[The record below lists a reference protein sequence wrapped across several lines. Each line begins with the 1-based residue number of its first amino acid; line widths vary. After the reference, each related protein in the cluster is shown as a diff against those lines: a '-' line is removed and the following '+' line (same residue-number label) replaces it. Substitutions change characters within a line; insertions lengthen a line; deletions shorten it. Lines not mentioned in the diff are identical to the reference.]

1 MSYDLASQLK
11 GILLRAAP
19 GFMPDRWKAPRV
31 LTFMMT
37 YRCNLRCTMCWQWGE
52 QGLFHEMP
60 KEHEV
65 RQLDLDTLRSVIDD
79 VAADGT
85 GVFIWGGEPFLHRD
99 LMPFVEHVKSK
110 GLYCSINTNGTYLP
124 REAARLA
131 KMGVDAIMVSV
142 DGPRE
147 VHNRIRGME
156 GSFQKIADGV
166 RAIREARGGNGNRPE
181 VIVNT
186 TVSPGNQSVLLETR
200 ETVEEMGADRM
211 ILSQLWFTTEQIGK
225 ANEEY
230 FREKFSA
237 HAGSWRGFVMDVSGL
252 DTESIGEQMRKMSL
266 RKGAMEIRF
275 LPDLHPGQ
283 VRDYYA
289 RPEEAFGKTRCFVP
303 WLESEI
309 LPNGDVTPCS
319 DRPDLIMGNVKNQ
332 RFLEIWNND
341 LYRSFR
347 RAMREDGLFPY
358 CSRCCGLWSH

>member
-1 MSYDLASQLK
+1 MSYDLASHLK
-11 GILLRAAP
+11 GLLLRAAP
-19 GFMPDRWKAPRV
+19 GLMPDRWEAPRL

-52 QGLFHEMP
+52 QGLFHDLP
-60 KEHEV
+60 GEHEIQ
-65 RQLDLDTLRSVIDD
+65 QLDLETLRSVVDD
-79 VAADGT
+79 VAGDKT
-85 GVFIWGGEPFLHRD
+85 GVFLWGGEPFLHRD
-99 LMPFVEHVKSK
+99 LLPFVEHVKSRK
-110 GLYCSINTNGTYLP
+110 LYCSINTNGTYLP
-124 REAARLA
+124 RHAERLA
-131 KMGVDAIMVSV
+131 QLGVDAIMVSV

-147 VHNRIRGME
+147 VHDKIRGME

-166 RAIREARGGNGNRPE
+166 RAVREAREGNGSRPE
-181 VIVNT
+181 IIVNT
-186 TVSPGNQSVLLETR
+186 TVSPGNQSVLLETFD
-200 ETVEEMGADRM
+200 TVEAMGADRM

-225 ANEEY
+225 ANEAY

-252 DTESIGEQMRKMSL
+252 DAEGIGEQMREMSL
-266 RKGAMEIRF
+266 RKGSMALRF

-289 RPEEAFGKTRCFVP
+289 RPEEAFGRTRCFVP

-319 DRPDLIMGNVKNQ
+319 DRPDLILGNVKRQ
-332 RFLEIWNND
+332 RFREIWNND

-347 RAMREDGLFPY
+347 RAMRDDGLFPY

>member
-60 KEHEV
+60 KEHEI
-65 RQLDLDTLRSVIDD
+65 RQLDLETLRSVIDD
-79 VAADGT
+79 VAGEGT

-99 LMPFVEHVKSK
+99 LIPFLEHVKSR

-124 REAARLA
+124 REAARLVE
-131 KMGVDAIMVSV
+131 MGVDAIMVSV

-147 VHNRIRGME
+147 VHDRIRGME

-166 RAIREARGGNGNRPE
+166 RAVREARNGNQSRPE
-181 VIVNT
+181 IIVNT
-186 TVSPGNQSVLLETR
+186 TVSPGNQSVLMETL
-200 ETVEEMGADRM
+200 ETVEAMGADRM
-211 ILSQLWFTTEQIGK
+211 ILSQLWFTTESIGK
-225 ANEEY
+225 ANEAY
-230 FREKFSA
+230 FREKFGA
-237 HAGSWRGFVMDVSGL
+237 HATSWRGFVMDVSTLDAGL
-252 DTESIGEQMRKMSL
+252 IGEQMRRMSA
-266 RKGAMEIRF
+266 RKGSLELRF

-283 VRDYYA
+283 VREYYA
-289 RPEEAFGKTRCFVP
+289 RPEESFGKTRCFVP

-309 LPNGDVTPCS
+309 LPDGGVTPCS

>member
-1 MSYDLASQLK
+1 LSYDLASRLK

-31 LTFMMT
+31 LTFMLT

-60 KEHEV
+60 KEHEI
-65 RQLDLDTLRSVIDD
+65 RQLDLETLRSVIDD
-79 VAADGT
+79 VAGVGT

-99 LMPFVEHVKSK
+99 LIPFLEHVKSR

-124 REAARLA
+124 REAARLVE
-131 KMGVDAIMVSV
+131 MGVDAIMVSV

-147 VHNRIRGME
+147 VHDRIRGME
-156 GSFQKIADGV
+156 GSFGKIAEGV
-166 RAIREARGGNGNRPE
+166 RAVREARSGNRSRPE
-181 VIVNT
+181 IIVNT
-186 TVSPGNQSVLLETR
+186 TVSPGNQSVLMETL
-200 ETVEEMGADRM
+200 ETVEAMGADRM
-211 ILSQLWFTTEQIGK
+211 ILSQLWFTTESIGK
-225 ANEEY
+225 ANEAY
-230 FREKFSA
+230 FREKFGA
-237 HAGSWRGFVMDVSGL
+237 HASSWRGFVMDVSTLDAGL
-252 DTESIGEQMRKMSL
+252 IGEQMRRMSA
-266 RKGAMEIRF
+266 RKGSLELRF

-283 VRDYYA
+283 VREYYA
-289 RPEEAFGKTRCFVP
+289 RPEESFGKTRCFVP

-309 LPNGDVTPCS
+309 LPDGGVTPCS